1 MELLNLCYTLTA
13 FTVKN
18 TFFLR
23 TKYNVYY
30 LKKAKIRIRSGA
42 CINYNPGLN

>member
-1 MELLNLCYTLTA
+1 MELLNLYYTLTA
-13 FTVKN
+13 FTARN

-30 LKKAKIRIRSGA
+30 FKKVQIRIYSGA
-42 CINYNPGLN
+42 CINYNPGLH